1 MVEYPTMWRK
11 YERLLICLIIVVYIV
26 LAAAMARVRAPDA
39 DEGSFGNAA
48 VVFGTK
54 HILAMP
60 MRNRVWLPGLDSHL
74 YVTAPLYF
82 VGLSLWFKLFGAAIV
97 TMRYFSVFWGV
108 VGLIAW
114 YFIVNALTKNRGVA
128 LLSMALIALNYDY
141 INLTSERYDPMV
153 AALNAA
159 GMAVYIVLRERNFPV
174 AVFIS
179 NVLVAA
185 AFVTHPYGLFGFA
198 GLALL
203 CLSLDRQ
210 KLSVKVLALAA
221 TPYVLAL
228 AGWGT
233 YIAQEPRLF
242 WTQFHGNASGRLSHL
257 FSPWTAFVAE
267 IHDRY
272 IVLFGGWRPGVPVYM
287 KIKTLI
293 LITIFVSICGCLLSA
308 EIRRVRGHRII
319 LSLTGLWFLM
329 LMLLEGTKLY
339 NYLLLIW
346 PIYFVIVAIW
356 LESLIRKGG
365 WLRYASIVGICLLVI
380 FAITSIGYRARLNS
394 YQNAFLPALR
404 YLQEN
409 VKGNDLVVGSGSF
422 GFGLDFEKHVLDDHQ
437 LGYSVGEVPEYIV
450 IDKQYSDQI
459 NASRRPKPD
468 LYRYVQNMLSS
479 RYQIVFSDHSG
490 PDFYR
495 IYRKVN

>member
-1 MVEYPTMWRK
+1 MWRK
-11 YERLLICLIIVVYIV
+11 HECLLICLIIAVYIV
-26 LAAAMARVRAPDA
+26 LAASMARVRAPDA

-48 VVFGTK
+48 VVFGAR

-60 MRNRVWLPGLDSHL
+60 MRNRVWLPGLDTHL

-82 VGLSLWFKLFGAAIV
+82 IGLSFWFKLFGVGIV
-97 TMRYFSVFWGV
+97 TMRCFSVFWGAV
-108 VGLIAW
+108 ALSAW

-159 GMAVYIVLRERNFPV
+159 GMAVYLLLRERNFPV

-179 NVLVAA
+179 NLLVAA
-185 AFVTHPYGLFGFA
+185 AFLTHPYGLFGFV

-203 CLSLDRQ
+203 WLSLDRHT
-210 KLSVKVLALAA
+210 LSVKVLALAA
-221 TPYVLAL
+221 APYVLAL
-228 AGWGT
+228 AGWGL

-242 WTQFHGNASGRLSHL
+242 WTQFHGNSSGRLAYL

-272 IVLFGGWRPGVPVYM
+272 IVLFGGWRPGMPVYM

-293 LITIFVSICGCLLSA
+293 LITIVVSICGCLWSA
-308 EIRRVRGHRII
+308 DLRRVREHRIL

-346 PIYFVIVAIW
+346 PIYFVITAIW
-356 LESLIRKGG
+356 LEYLIRRSG
-365 WLRYASIVGICLLVI
+365 WLRCASIVAICLLVI
-380 FAITSIGYRARLNS
+380 FAITSIGYRVRLNS
-394 YQNAFLPALR
+394 YQNAFLPSLR
-404 YLQEN
+404 YLQQN

-422 GFGLDFEKHVLDDHQ
+422 GFGLDFEKHVLDDHR

-450 IDKQYSDQI
+450 MDRQYNDQI
-459 NASRRPKPD
+459 NAAMRSKPD

-479 RYQIVFSDHSG
+479 RYQIVFTIQSG

-495 IYRKVN
+495 IYRKAH

>member
-1 MVEYPTMWRK
+1 MWGK
-11 YERLLICLIIVVYIV
+11 HERVLICLIIAAYIV
-26 LAAAMARVRAPDA
+26 LALAIARVRAPDA

-60 MRNRVWLPGLDSHL
+60 MRNRVWLPGLDTHL
-74 YVTAPLYF
+74 YVTTPLYF
-82 VGLSLWFKLFGAAIV
+82 VTLSLWFKLFGVGIV
-97 TMRYFSVFWGV
+97 TMRCFSVFWGV

-114 YFIVNALTKNRGVA
+114 YLIA
-128 LLSMALIALNYDY
+128 LLSMTLIALNYDY

-159 GMAVYIVLRERNFPV
+159 GMAAYLVLRERNFPV
-174 AVFIS
+174 AVLIS

-185 AFVTHPYGLFGFA
+185 AFMTHPYGLFGFV
-198 GLALL
+198 GLAVLW
-203 CLSLDRQ
+203 LSLDRQ
-210 KLSVKVLALAA
+210 KLSVKFLAVAA

-228 AGWGT
+228 AGWGL

-242 WTQFHGNASGRLSHL
+242 WTQFHGNTSGRLADL
-257 FSPWTAFVAE
+257 FSPWAGMVAE
-267 IHDRY
+267 VRDRY
-272 IVLFGGWRPGVPVYM
+272 IILFGGWRPGVPVYM

-293 LITIFVSICGCLLSA
+293 LVAIVVSVCGCLWSA
-308 EIRRVRGHRII
+308 EIRRIREHRII
-319 LSLTGLWFLM
+319 LFLTGLWFLM
-329 LMLLEGTKLY
+329 LMLLDGTKLY
-339 NYLLLIW
+339 AYLLHIW
-346 PIYFVIVAIW
+346 PIYFVIAAIW
-356 LESLIRKGG
+356 LQSLIRKGG
-365 WLRYASIVGICLLVI
+365 WLRYASIIGICFFVI
-380 FAITSIGYRARLNS
+380 FTIASIAYRVRLNS
-394 YQNAFLPALR
+394 YQNAFLPSLR

-459 NASRRPKPD
+459 NAFKLSKPN
-468 LYRYVQNMLSS
+468 LYRYVRDLLSS
-479 RYQIVFSDHSG
+479 RYQIVFSNRSG

-495 IYRKVN
+495 IYRKAN